1 MKQNPFS
8 FYDFLGYMIP
18 GALLLYIITFVFG
31 LDNLISILSLKDT
44 STTTANQ
51 LLSFVPAVI
60 ASYLLGHVLAIGSSA
75 IIEAFTNYSN
85 GYPSEF
91 LFNANFDSYLPS
103 ESNCWENFGR
113 IILWILILP
122 ISLFKTILKDFLR
135 IKMFNQAKSLPQ
147 PLRDATFG
155 KCKSILKN
163 EIGVDVSNMQIESGI
178 DGDYLRLLYHFIF
191 ENSERHSTKLQNYV
205 ALYGLTRN
213 VSFVFILVFWGSIY
227 SYFFIENTNIEI
239 LHIASFGFLAYTF
252 YIGFVK
258 FYRRYSLEAVMATS
272 VYNSKSVNKSIQQ
285 D

>member
-18 GALLLYIITFVFG
+18 GAVLLYIITFVFG
-31 LDNLISILSLKDT
+31 MDNLVSTLSLKD
-44 STTTANQ
+44 SSNSTANQ

-60 ASYLLGHVLAIGSSA
+60 GSYLLGHVLAIGSSA

-91 LFNANFDSYLPS
+91 LFDVDADSYLS
-103 ESNCWENFGR
+103 SDSFWGNFGR
-113 IILWILILP
+113 VILWVLILP
-122 ISLFKTILKDFLR
+122 ISLFKTVLKDIFK
-135 IKMFNQAKSLPQ
+135 IKMFNQAKSLPK
-147 PLRDATFG
+147 PLRDATFD
-155 KCKSILKN
+155 KCKNILEN
-163 EIGVDVSNMQIESGI
+163 EIGVDVSNMEIEKCI

-213 VSFVFILVFWGSIY
+213 VSFVFILVFWGAIY
-227 SYFFIENTNIEI
+227 SCLFVESTNIEL
-239 LHIASFGFLAYTF
+239 LHVTAFGALAYTF

-258 FYRRYSLEAVMATS
+258 FYRRYSLEAVMAAS
-272 VYNSKSVNKSIQQ
+272 VYNTKAG
-285 D
+285 

>member
-18 GALLLYIITFVFG
+18 GAVLLYIITFVFG
-31 LDNLISILSLKDT
+31 MDNLVSTLSLNDT
-44 STTTANQ
+44 NNSTANQ

-60 ASYLLGHVLAIGSSA
+60 GSYLLGHVLAIGSSA

-91 LFNANFDSYLPS
+91 LFDVDADDYLSSDSFRG
-103 ESNCWENFGR
+103 NFGR
-113 IILWILILP
+113 VILWVLILP
-122 ISLFKTILKDFLR
+122 ISLFKTVLKDIFK
-135 IKMFNQAKSLPQ
+135 IKMFNQAKSLPK
-147 PLRDATFG
+147 PLRDATFD
-155 KCKSILKN
+155 KCKSILEN
-163 EIGVDVSNMQIESGI
+163 EIGVDVSNMDISKGI
-178 DGDYLRLLYHFIF
+178 DGDYLRLLYHFVF

-213 VSFVFILVFWGSIY
+213 VSFVFILVFWGAIY
-227 SYFFIENTNIEI
+227 SCLFGENTNIEL
-239 LHIASFGFLAYTF
+239 LHVTIFGVLAYTF

-272 VYNSKSVNKSIQQ
+272 VYNAKAG
-285 D
+285 

>member
-18 GALLLYIITFVFG
+18 GAVLLYIITFVFG
-31 LDNLISILSLKDT
+31 MDNLVSTLSLNDT
-44 STTTANQ
+44 NNSTANQ

-60 ASYLLGHVLAIGSSA
+60 GSYLLGHVLAIGSSA

-91 LFNANFDSYLPS
+91 LFDVDADDYLSSDSFRG
-103 ESNCWENFGR
+103 NFGR
-113 IILWILILP
+113 VILWVLILP
-122 ISLFKTILKDFLR
+122 ISLFKTVLKDILN
-135 IKMFNQAKSLPQ
+135 IKMFNQAKSLPKL
-147 PLRDATFG
+147 LRDATFD
-155 KCKSILKN
+155 KCKSILEN
-163 EIGVDVSNMQIESGI
+163 EIGVDVSNMDISKGI
-178 DGDYLRLLYHFIF
+178 DGDYLRLLYHFVF

-213 VSFVFILVFWGSIY
+213 VSFVFILVFWGAIY
-227 SYFFIENTNIEI
+227 SCLFGENTNIEL
-239 LHIASFGFLAYTF
+239 LHVTIFGVLAYTF

-272 VYNSKSVNKSIQQ
+272 VYNAKAG
-285 D
+285 